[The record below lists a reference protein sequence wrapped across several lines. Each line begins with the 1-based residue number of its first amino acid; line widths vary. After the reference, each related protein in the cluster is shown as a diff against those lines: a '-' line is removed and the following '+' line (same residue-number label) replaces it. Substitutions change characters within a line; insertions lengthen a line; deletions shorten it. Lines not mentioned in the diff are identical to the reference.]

1 MKHITYSKKAVELIK
16 SRMPDEFYRQFV
28 NLYYG
33 QTYTLEALAH
43 HFYYSVRQMERI
55 NKKVREMVNTM
66 PDIVNGDVIE

>member
-1 MKHITYSKKAVELIK
+1 MKVYFVFEIK
-16 SRMPDEFYRQFV
+16 DEFV

-55 NKKVREMVNTM
+55 NKKVREMVKTM